1 MLRSAGNV
9 CWDSQEASV
18 WAKEQQ
24 LSGFLMVD
32 VLGVPGH
39 LLPRPLDQTRHL
51 ALMLVG
57 GNTPGNLGL
66 GGPGN
71 ARLRSQGSRMNT

>member
-32 VLGVPGH
+32 MLGVPGR
-39 LLPRPLDQTRHL
+39 LLPQPLDQTRHL
-51 ALMLVG
+51 TLMLDGV
-57 GNTPGNLGL
+57 NTSGNLDL

-71 ARLRSQGSRMNT
+71 TRLRSQGSFMNT